1 MPIIDKINEAEKQ
14 AQEIKENARN
24 EVALML
30 DEVNKN
36 NNNKVKEMTLKNN
49 LEVEKLYNETKTKV
63 LELTKE
69 YEEQVKLVNNS
80 TNKLAESHLDETV
93 DFIIKKVIDS

>member
-36 NNNKVKEMTLKNN
+36 NNNKVKEMTLNNN

-80 TNKLAESHLDETV
+80 TNKLAESHLDETI